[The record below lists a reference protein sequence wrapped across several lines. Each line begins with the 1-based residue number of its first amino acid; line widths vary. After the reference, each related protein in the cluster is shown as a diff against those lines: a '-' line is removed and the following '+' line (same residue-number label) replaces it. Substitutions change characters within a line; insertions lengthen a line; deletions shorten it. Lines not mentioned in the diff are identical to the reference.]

1 MWYLIIVTLV
11 WAFSFSLI
19 GVYLRAVD
27 PWFSVL
33 LRAGLAS
40 LVFLPFVSFTKTK
53 KNVIFKL
60 CGIGA
65 VQLGLMYGFYYHSF
79 LFLTVPEVLLFTI
92 MTPIYITL
100 LNDALDRSFS
110 PKPLLAALIA
120 VAGALLIRYD
130 TINND
135 YLVGLLL
142 VQGANLCFAS
152 GQVLY
157 KRLIKTQSGFSQHN
171 VFGFFFLGAFALSV
185 LSFVLFGNVN
195 RLPTSTIEWS
205 VLVYLGI
212 VASGLGYFAWNKGA
226 TMVSVGHLA
235 VMNNLLIP
243 AGIVVN
249 VAIWNR
255 EADLVRLCLGG
266 CVILAAMLL
275 TQKQN
280 KTQDTKAL

>member
-33 LRAGLAS
+33 FRAGLAS

-185 LSFVLFGNVN
+185 LSFALFGNVN